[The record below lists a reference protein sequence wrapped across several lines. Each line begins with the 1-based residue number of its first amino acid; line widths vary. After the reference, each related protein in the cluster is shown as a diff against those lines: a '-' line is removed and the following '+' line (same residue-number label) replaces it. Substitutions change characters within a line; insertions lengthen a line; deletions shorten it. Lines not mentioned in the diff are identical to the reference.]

1 LLAGNDDTTTPRARL
16 ISGLHFPHRRLILA
30 FYRRWSQQSLEG
42 VSGDRSL
49 RYVFEDCT
57 FDTERRE
64 MHRGEAPVS
73 VAPQV
78 FDLLE
83 YLIRNRDRVVT
94 RDELIGAVWSGRI
107 ISDEAL
113 TTRLNVARSAIG
125 DTGHQQRLIKTL
137 HRKGF
142 RFVGDVQEASEG
154 AVSSGVPAATIP
166 DRPSIAVTAPRL
178 SMAVLPFTNIG
189 GDSEQEY
196 FVDGVTESLT
206 TDLSRIG
213 GLFVIARNSA
223 FSYKNKL
230 VDVRQIGR
238 ELNVRYILE
247 GAVQRGGNQLRVN
260 VQLIDAETAHHLWAE
275 RFDKPVGDLFDM
287 QDEIVSRL
295 AHSLNAALIKA
306 EALRSLRSPRPDAM
320 DLCFQGMA
328 CLNKGTTLEYLTQ
341 ARSFFDR
348 ALALDPNNI
357 DALVG
362 GARVDVVIG
371 SSFLTDDRTPHLA
384 AAEAVLTKVL
394 SMAPGHAF
402 AHLNLGF
409 VQIFTDRAER
419 GIAECERAL
428 ALDRNL
434 AEAHA
439 WIGLANHVVGRSART
454 EAHINEALRLSPRD
468 SSAYRWMVAVG
479 FSKLQLKANAEAT
492 AWFRRSIEAN
502 RNHPFAHFALAAAL
516 AQLCSLDEARAAVQ
530 AGLALH
536 PDFTIRRFRASAWSN
551 SPGFLAGRERIYEGM
566 RLAGVPEGSAG
577 QGQ

>member
-1 LLAGNDDTTTPRARL
+1 
-16 ISGLHFPHRRLILA
+16 
-30 FYRRWSQQSLEG
+30 
-42 VSGDRSL
+42 L
-49 RYVFEDCT
+49 RYVFEDYS

-64 MHRGEAPVS
+64 MHRGKAPVPI
-73 VAPQV
+73 APQV

-83 YLIRNRDRVVT
+83 YLIRNRERMVSK
-94 RDELIGAVWSGRI
+94 DELIGAIWSGRV

-113 TTRLNVARSAIG
+113 TTRLNVVRNAIG
-125 DTGHQQRLIKTL
+125 DTGQEQRLIKTL
-137 HRKGF
+137 PRKGF
-142 RFVGDVQEASEG
+142 RFIGDVQEAAGSEG
-154 AVSSGVPAATIP
+154 AVVADPVAAVMVP
-166 DRPSIAVTAPRL
+166 DKPSIAVTAPRL
-178 SMAVLPFTNIG
+178 SIVVLPFTNIG

-206 TDLSRIG
+206 TDLSRIA
-213 GLFVIARNSA
+213 GLFVIARNSS
-223 FSYKNKL
+223 FSYKSKS

-275 RFDKPVGDLFDM
+275 RFDKPVADLFDM

-295 AHSLNAALIKA
+295 AHTLNAQLIEA
-306 EALRSLRSPRPDAM
+306 EARRSQHSLRPDAM
-320 DLCFQGMA
+320 DLCFQGIA
-328 CLNKGTTLEYLTQ
+328 CLNKGITLEYLTQ

-348 ALALDPNNI
+348 ALVLDPRNI

-362 GARVDVVIG
+362 TARVDVVIA
-371 SSFLTDDRTPHLA
+371 SSFLTDDRAPHLA

-394 SMAPGHAF
+394 SMVPRHAF

-409 VQIFTDRAER
+409 VQIFTDRAAR

-434 AEAHA
+434 AEAHS
-439 WIGLANHVVGRSART
+439 WIGLANHVLGRSAQT

-468 SSAYRWMVAVG
+468 SSGYRWMVAVG
-479 FSKLQLKANAEAT
+479 FSKLQLNANAEAVT
-492 AWFRRSIEAN
+492 WFRRSIEAN

-516 AQLCSLDEARAAVQ
+516 AQLGCLDEARAAVQ
-530 AGLALH
+530 AGLVLH
-536 PDFTIRRFRASAWSN
+536 PDFTIRRYRASAWSN
-551 SPGFLAGRERIYEGM
+551 NPTYLAGRERIYEGM
-566 RLAGVPEGSAG
+566 RLAGVPEGSVG
-577 QGQ
+577 

>member
-1 LLAGNDDTTTPRARL
+1 M
-16 ISGLHFPHRRLILA
+16 
-30 FYRRWSQQSLEG
+30 
-42 VSGDRSL
+42 
-49 RYVFEDCT
+49 RYVFDDYT

-64 MHRGEAPVS
+64 MHRGKVPVPI
-73 VAPQV
+73 APQV

-83 YLIRNRDRVVT
+83 YLIRKRERVVSK
-94 RDELIGAVWSGRI
+94 DELVGAIWSGRVV
-107 ISDEAL
+107 SDEAL
-113 TTRLNVARSAIG
+113 TTRLNVARSVIG
-125 DTGHQQRLIKTL
+125 DTGQAQRLIKTL
-137 HRKGF
+137 PRKGF
-142 RFVGDVQEASEG
+142 RFIGDVQEASGPEG
-154 AVSSGVPAATIP
+154 AVVAGDSAAPVTVP
-166 DRPSIAVTAPRL
+166 DKPSVAAPRL
-178 SMAVLPFTNIG
+178 SIVVLPFTNIG

-223 FSYKNKL
+223 FSYKNKS

-238 ELNVRYILE
+238 ELNVRYILV
-247 GAVQRGGNQLRVN
+247 GAVQRGGNQFRVN

-275 RFDKPVGDLFDM
+275 RFDKPVADLFDM

-295 AHSLNAALIKA
+295 AHTLNAQLIEA
-306 EALRSLRSPRPDAM
+306 EARRSQHSLRPDAM

-328 CLNKGTTLEYLTQ
+328 CLNKGITLEYLTQ

-348 ALALDPNNI
+348 ALVLDPSNI

-362 GARVDVVIG
+362 TARVDVVIA
-371 SSFLTDDRTPHLA
+371 SSFLTDDRAPHLA

-394 SMAPGHAF
+394 SMVPHHAF

-409 VQIFTDRAER
+409 VQIFSDRAAR

-434 AEAHA
+434 AEAHS
-439 WIGLANHVVGRSART
+439 WIGLANHVLGRGAQT

-479 FSKLQLKANAEAT
+479 FSKLQLDANEEAVT
-492 AWFRRSIEAN
+492 WFRRSIEAN
-502 RNHPFAHFALAAAL
+502 RNHAFAHFALAAAL
-516 AQLCSLDEARAAVQ
+516 AQLGCLDEARAAVQ
-530 AGLALH
+530 AGLVLH
-536 PDFTIRRFRASAWSN
+536 PDFTIRRYRTNVWSSN
-551 SPGFLAGRERIYEGM
+551 LAYLAGRERIYEGM
-566 RLAGVPEGSAG
+566 RLAGVPEGRIG
-577 QGQ
+577 

>member
-1 LLAGNDDTTTPRARL
+1 M
-16 ISGLHFPHRRLILA
+16 
-30 FYRRWSQQSLEG
+30 
-42 VSGDRSL
+42 
-49 RYVFEDCT
+49 RYVFEDYA

-64 MHRGEAPVS
+64 MHRGKTPVLI
-73 VAPQV
+73 APQV

-83 YLIRNRDRVVT
+83 YLIRNRERMVSK
-94 RDELIGAVWSGRI
+94 DELIGAVWSGRI
-107 ISDEAL
+107 VSDEAL
-113 TTRLNVARSAIG
+113 TTRLNVARNAIG
-125 DTGHQQRLIKTL
+125 DSGQDQRLIKTL
-137 HRKGF
+137 PRKGF
-142 RFVGDVQEASEG
+142 RFIGDVQEASEPEG
-154 AVSSGVPAATIP
+154 AVVASDPVAALTVP
-166 DRPSIAVTAPRL
+166 DKYSIVVAAPRL
-178 SMAVLPFTNIG
+178 SIVVLPFTNIG

-206 TDLSRIG
+206 TDLSRID

-223 FSYKNKL
+223 FSYKNKP

-247 GAVQRGGNQLRVN
+247 GAVQRGGNQFRVN

-275 RFDKPVGDLFDM
+275 RFDKPVADLFDM

-295 AHSLNAALIKA
+295 AHTLNAQLIEA
-306 EALRSLRSPRPDAM
+306 EARRSQRSLRPDAM

-328 CLNKGTTLEYLTQ
+328 CLNKGITLEYLTQ

-348 ALALDPNNI
+348 ALLLDASNI

-362 GARVDVVIG
+362 IGRVDVVIA
-371 SSFLTDDRTPHLA
+371 SSFLTDDRAPHLA

-394 SMAPGHAF
+394 SMVPQHAF

-409 VQIFTDRAER
+409 VQIFTDRAAR

-434 AEAHA
+434 AEAHG
-439 WIGLANHVVGRSART
+439 WVGLANHVLGRGVQT

-479 FSKLQLKANAEAT
+479 FSKLQLDANAEAV

-516 AQLCSLDEARAAVQ
+516 AQLGSLDEAHAAVQ
-530 AGLALH
+530 AGLVLH
-536 PDFTIRRFRASAWSN
+536 PDFTIRRYRASAWSN
-551 SPGFLAGRERIYEGM
+551 NPAYLAGRELIYQGM
-566 RLAGVPEGSAG
+566 QKAGVPEGSVS
-577 QGQ
+577 